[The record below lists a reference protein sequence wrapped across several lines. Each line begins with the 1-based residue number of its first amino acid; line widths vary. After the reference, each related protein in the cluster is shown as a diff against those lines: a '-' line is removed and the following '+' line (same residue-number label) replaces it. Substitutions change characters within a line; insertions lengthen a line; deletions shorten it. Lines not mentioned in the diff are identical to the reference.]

1 MMDSAELWIVAGPN
15 GAGKSTLVN
24 RAPLVEML
32 GNAQLLNA
40 DDRTLEKL
48 RKLGYG
54 GFEEA
59 PSSILE
65 ATFVSAAKEVE
76 AELPSQLQLGHKVCV
91 ETVLST
97 ERYKPVV
104 EAVRA
109 GGGFVGLIYVGI
121 RSPDLL
127 AARIAARVRRGG
139 HDVPHDRLAPR
150 WKRSIELLP
159 WFVAHSDVCW
169 VYDNTDTSECVP
181 PLLIAQGTCGEMTI
195 HDRNAIPEITAALA
209 ALEVK
214 E

>member
-1 MMDSAELWIVAGPN
+1 MLESAELWIVAGPN

-24 RAPLVEML
+24 RGPLVGLLE
-32 GNAQLLNA
+32 NAQFLNA

-48 RKLGYG
+48 HKLGYS

-59 PSSILE
+59 PSSVLE

-76 AELPSQLQLGHKVCV
+76 AELPSQLELGHKVCV

-97 ERYKPVV
+97 EKYKPVV
-104 EAVRA
+104 EMVRA

-121 RSPDLL
+121 RSPELL
-127 AARIAARVRRGG
+127 VARIAARVRRGG
-139 HDVPHDRLAPR
+139 HDVPIDRLAPR

-159 WFVAHSDVCW
+159 WFAAHSDVCW
-169 VYDNTDTSECVP
+169 IYDNTETSESVP
-181 PLLIAQGTCGEMTI
+181 PLLIARGTRGRVTFSN
-195 HDRNAIPEITAALA
+195 RNAIPEITNALA
-209 ALEVK
+209 HLEAK

>member
-1 MMDSAELWIVAGPN
+1 MMQSAALWIVAGPN

-24 RAPLVEML
+24 RAPLVDML
-32 GNAQLLNA
+32 ENAQLLNA

-59 PSSILE
+59 PNSVLE

-76 AELPSQLQLGHKVCV
+76 SELPIQLQLGHKVCV

-97 ERYKPVV
+97 EKYKAVV
-104 EAVRA
+104 EMVRA

-121 RSPDLL
+121 RSPELL

-139 HDVPHDRLAPR
+139 HDVPLDRLAPR

-159 WFVAHSDVCW
+159 WFVAHSDACW
-169 VYDNTDTSECVP
+169 IYDNTNAAESVP
-181 PLLIAQGTCGEMTI
+181 PVLIAQGTRGRVRI
-195 HDRNAIPEITAALA
+195 SDRNAIPEITNALVC
-209 ALEVK
+209 LEVK

>member
-1 MMDSAELWIVAGPN
+1 MMESAELWIVAGPN

-24 RAPLVEML
+24 RAPFVEML

-59 PSSILE
+59 PNSILE
-65 ATFVSAAKEVE
+65 ATFVSAAQEVE
-76 AELPSQLQLGHKVCV
+76 AELPSQLELGHKVCV

-97 ERYKPVV
+97 EKYKPVV
-104 EAVRA
+104 EMVRA

-127 AARIAARVRRGG
+127 AARIAARVNRGG
-139 HDVPHDRLAPR
+139 HDVPLDRLAPR

-159 WFVAHSDVCW
+159 WFVTHADVVW
-169 VYDNTDTSECVP
+169 VYDNSNASESVP
-181 PLLIAQGTCGEMTI
+181 PVLLALGIRGKVKI
-195 HDRNAIPEITAALA
+195 LNRDAIPEITNALA
-209 ALEVK
+209 HLEAK